1 MPASPREINDLGRAF
16 NELLVTQN
24 QRLQHER
31 QFISDASHE
40 LRTPIAAIRGNLS
53 LIKRRGDAHP
63 EVIPESLQ
71 FIDEESLRM
80 QHLIENLLHLSRADR
95 AKLVLTDQDLSLL
108 MLSLAEHYQPSIDQP
123 LTLAID
129 PNIHVQGNAEML
141 QQIVVAL
148 LDNAHKYSP
157 HDQPI
162 TLSLHQTD
170 QAVELAVADH
180 GEGIPDDQK
189 QAVFQRFYR
198 VDQSR
203 SQAIEGSGLGLAIVQ
218 QLVTLNQA
226 TIKITDNQPSGSVF
240 TVSWQL

>member
-1 MPASPREINDLGRAF
+1 
-16 NELLVTQN
+16 
-24 QRLQHER
+24 
-31 QFISDASHE
+31 
-40 LRTPIAAIRGNLS
+40 
-53 LIKRRGDAHP
+53 
-63 EVIPESLQ
+63 
-71 FIDEESLRM
+71 
-80 QHLIENLLHLSRADR
+80 
-95 AKLVLTDQDLSLL
+95 
-108 MLSLAEHYQPSIDQP
+108 
-123 LTLAID
+123 
-129 PNIHVQGNAEML
+129 ML

-162 TLSLHQTD
+162 TLSLYQTD

-240 TVSWQL
+240 AVSWQL